1 MSLRSN
7 YISITFPFVF
17 AFISLSIYPGLVFSN
32 NNELDSLEH
41 ALDHATE
48 DTNKVELLCKIS
60 KKYRDSSPDKALNYV
75 KDAMILSGKLDFL
88 PGLAQSKNYIGV
100 VKLIQGKYESAISS
114 HLAALQLYEQ
124 LERKSG
130 IASSLVNLGVV
141 YYYLDNLKKAND
153 YFLESLKINEEIGDQ
168 SEIAGCLNNIAVIFK
183 EMGNYPDALNYYNR
197 SLELREKMGNRDGVS
212 HSLNNIGS
220 VYEQLKQPDK
230 AINYYTR
237 SLKIKEELGNKTGM
251 TVSLYNIAKIYI
263 QQLKQEKTGIKYLE
277 RCLSLAKKLNA
288 ADMIMDVY
296 KSYAALYSKQGKY
309 EKAFEYQ
316 SRYSGLKD
324 SLRSKESARQIAEM
338 ETKYK
343 TEQKEKEIALLNMVN
358 DINELEIINKE
369 GEVKRQRAVI
379 FISIGTIVLVLIMVF
394 LIYNR
399 YRLKQRALTL
409 LDKKNKQITDSI
421 NYAKRIQLAILPPK
435 NVLDEYLNDSFILFK
450 PKDIVSGDFYWVG
463 RNNGSTLFATVD
475 CTGHGVPGAFMSM
488 IGNTLLNQIVHE
500 NNITKPSE
508 ILKNLHE
515 GVMTALN
522 QGSKEGYSGDG
533 MDIAICNW
541 NIEAN
546 TLEYAGAHNPLY
558 HVRNGKI
565 TEIKGDRLFIG
576 GPLSKSIFKNHSVDL
591 EKGDVIYLFSDGY
604 ADQRGGPE
612 GKKFYYEPFKQVL
625 LDIQGKSM
633 EEQKTHLDQT
643 ISRWMGN
650 YDQIDDILI
659 MGVKV

>member
-1 MSLRSN
+1 MIRALSTVAVALFILFPNVDINGQVSDNSKKRISFDVDYASFRGAEGTLNLEIYLLVSRAEFDFVESEEKYAAKHHIDVQLRSN
-7 YISITFPFVF
+7 DSLIAGDSWERVDRTDDPGSILSTQLLPDFTAFNVPPGSYDLVVTYEDLNTKATGRRHLDVVINSFGENELVISELEFATTIKQVDKRGIFTKYTRDVIPNAASTYGIEIPVLYIYCE
-17 AFISLSIYPGLVFSN
+17 IYNFFENGEGESN
-32 NNELDSLEH
+32 NYQ
-41 ALDHATE
+41 
-48 DTNKVELLCKIS
+48 VEYVIT
-60 KKYRDSSPDKALNYV
+60 DLN
-75 KDAMILSGKLDFL
+75 
-88 PGLAQSKNYIGV
+88 GV
-100 VKLIQGKYESAISS
+100 
-114 HLAALQLYEQ
+114 
-124 LERKSG
+124 
-130 IASSLVNLGVV
+130 
-141 YYYLDNLKKAND
+141 
-153 YFLESLKINEEIGDQ
+153 
-168 SEIAGCLNNIAVIFK
+168 
-183 EMGNYPDALNYYNR
+183 
-197 SLELREKMGNRDGVS
+197 
-212 HSLNNIGS
+212 
-220 VYEQLKQPDK
+220 
-230 AINYYTR
+230 
-237 SLKIKEELGNKTGM
+237 
-251 TVSLYNIAKIYI
+251 
-263 QQLKQEKTGIKYLE
+263 
-277 RCLSLAKKLNA
+277 
-288 ADMIMDVY
+288 
-296 KSYAALYSKQGKY
+296 
-309 EKAFEYQ
+309 
-316 SRYSGLKD
+316 
-324 SLRSKESARQIAEM
+324 
-338 ETKYK
+338 
-343 TEQKEKEIALLNMVN
+343 
-358 DINELEIINKE
+358 EIINKE

-379 FISIGTIVLVLIMVF
+379 FISIRTIVLVLIMVC